1 MATIPFPLLLSLL
14 AVLALSA
21 CSGGSSDSASDNT
34 DAPDV
39 VDSSDPA
46 PDSPAP
52 DTTPGTAPDTGAAP
66 VAVDS
71 ASLATSGCQNAVI
84 LNGFAYAACGDGI
97 ELVDLQ
103 SLERSFI
110 SQPADDITGDADIG
124 VLFTQSGN
132 TLLQFDLTDPMQPDL
147 IATLDTNFSLFSGV
161 SAANGILAVSAGS
174 TDSNT
179 EIFSY
184 SANTLTRQISGI
196 PVVDNQTGNPDVH
209 VASTANGALAFYS
222 QDLGAVANWGI
233 QIIEFDTSANILEQP
248 DVVVLTPGQFTGT
261 FAPPVGPANFPLE
274 SEFLD
279 DKLYVAHFAANG
291 IQVIDRAA
299 NDSLSLIPLGYEP
312 VNIATDGNQLFVVA
326 VERSSVDIISPD
338 SETVTETIDLPLQ
351 QPTGIAASATHI
363 AVADRTAG
371 LIIVQR

>member
-1 MATIPFPLLLSLL
+1 M
-14 AVLALSA
+14 
-21 CSGGSSDSASDNT
+21 
-34 DAPDV
+34 
-39 VDSSDPA
+39 
-46 PDSPAP
+46 
-52 DTTPGTAPDTGAAP
+52 
-66 VAVDS
+66 
-71 ASLATSGCQNAVI
+71 
-84 LNGFAYAACGDGI
+84 
-97 ELVDLQ
+97 
-103 SLERSFI
+103 
-110 SQPADDITGDADIG
+110 
-124 VLFTQSGN
+124 
-132 TLLQFDLTDPMQPDL
+132 
-147 IATLDTNFSLFSGV
+147 
-161 SAANGILAVSAGS
+161 
-174 TDSNT
+174 
-179 EIFSY
+179 
-184 SANTLTRQISGI
+184 
-196 PVVDNQTGNPDVH
+196 VDNQTGNPDVH

-233 QIIEFDTSANILEQP
+233 QIIEFDTSANILAQP
-248 DVVVLTPGQFTGT
+248 EVVVLTPGQFTGT
-261 FAPPVGPANFPLE
+261 FGPPVGPANFPLE

-326 VERSSVDIISPD
+326 VERSSVDIISPN